1 MRTLFIVLLTLLFS
15 IVTPL
20 KILISGE
27 IYKWVDKDGVVHFSD
42 SISEPSVLE
51 GKIVKVRKVPD
62 SKTEQESK
70 SARVPSKPKT
80 EQESKSA
87 RVPSKPKTEQESKP
101 AGIADYYKDKKL
113 SPRMQERIRYEQ
125 YLIKKN
131 NVPIVVSQGDILRE
145 VNRRAVKRE
154 RALFENCF
162 GKLYRYE
169 DRNNLDPQASAHWR
183 NAKLKDRQVIKSS
196 LEKIIKEAIAKH
208 KDMMR
213 EWDNTI
219 GKEMEEKAD

>member
-62 SKTEQESK
+62 S
-70 SARVPSKPKT
+70 KT